1 MSTATRA
8 VAGAALLL
16 LGLAANAGPHRQLDL
31 RNQSDAGGEYS
42 VLLCSRPSPAP
53 AGLPGHAF
61 VAYSHQPPIGG
72 KRIFF
77 ALGFTTSASAVKGLL
92 SYSAL
97 LAKPAGYLDEE
108 NFSHVKEQ
116 CLVLLVNRP
125 DFEKAYAKAVP
136 YAGVPA
142 LDNLRYAAV
151 YSLTRNDCVTF
162 LVSVAGL
169 FTARGLKVPERNLL
183 DLPEVYLRKLID
195 GN

>member
-1 MSTATRA
+1 MSAATHA
-8 VAGAALLL
+8 AAGAALLML
-16 LGLAANAGPHRQLDL
+16 ALAAGAAPHRQLDL
-31 RNQSDAGGEYS
+31 RNQSDASGEYS

-61 VAYSHQPPIGG
+61 VAYSHLRPGGG
-72 KRIFF
+72 KRSFL

-97 LAKPAGYLDEE
+97 LATPAGYLDEE
-108 NFSHVKEQ
+108 NFTHVKEQ

-125 DFEKAYAKAVP
+125 DFEKAYAKAMP
-136 YAGVPA
+136 HAGVPA
-142 LDNLRYAAV
+142 LETLRYAAV

-162 LVSVAGL
+162 MVSVAGL
-169 FTARGLKVPERNLL
+169 FTARGLKVPERNVM